1 MLKLEEIAIGYTYL
15 AKVSGKSMEVRID
28 RALPKGGWDAT
39 NLGTNKT
46 VRIKN
51 VRDISGPAVQVG
63 DITASVEEDDT
74 PAEIEA
80 VEPTEAVDPPTVD
93 PDLVPISRL
102 DREKKSAGKPKRTM
116 PVKEAKAPPAPK
128 AVKEPKPE
136 KAMSCLDAAAT
147 VLKAGGEPMACKAMI
162 DAMHREKLWTSD
174 APTPSATLYSAI
186 LREITKKASASRF
199 KKTERGQFALNA

>member
-1 MLKLEEIAIGYTYL
+1 MMTLEEIAIGYTYL

-51 VRDISGPAVQVG
+51 VRDISAVAGKAGESAPVDEPLPV
-63 DITASVEEDDT
+63 DIKA
-74 PAEIEA
+74 P
-80 VEPTEAVDPPTVD
+80 EPTEAVDSHPVD
-93 PDLVPISRL
+93 PDLVPLSRL

-116 PVKEAKAPPAPK
+116 PVKEPNAPK
-128 AVKEPKPE
+128 APKAAKEPMPDKS
-136 KAMSCLDAAAT
+136 MSCLDAAAA
-147 VLKAGGEPMACKAMI
+147 VLRTHGEPMGCKAMI
-162 DAMHREKLWTSD
+162 DAMHRQKLWSSE

-186 LREITKKASASRF
+186 LREITKKGAASRF
-199 KKTERGQFALNA
+199 KKTERGQFALNV